1 MYRSKFCQLRVQCV
15 CTRGSCTRRPF
26 EMAEQTDETLS
37 RRAEVFRSKLIE
49 EFQLLDCLSEK
60 GRMRTPVYSSSNITE
75 GKVPASGVHV
85 DQCLAFF
92 R

>member
-1 MYRSKFCQLRVQCV
+1 MH
-15 CTRGSCTRRPF
+15 TRGSCTRRPF

-60 GRMRTPVYSSSNITE
+60 GRMRAPVYSSSNITE
-75 GKVPASGVHV
+75 GEVAAIEVHV
-85 DQCLAFF
+85 GQRLAFF

>member
-1 MYRSKFCQLRVQCV
+1 MCAR
-15 CTRGSCTRRPF
+15 TRGSCARRPF

-60 GRMRTPVYSSSNITE
+60 GRTRAPVYSSSNISE
-75 GKVPASGVHV
+75 GEVPAIGVHV
-85 DQCLAFF
+85 GRCLAFF